1 MFGKQARYKE
11 WKAYSRRLLKYLP
24 RASLFIVHYVVV
36 VLRMASDPFV
46 YVAGNSTL
54 PRAHSLVLKRE
65 STELHSSLGDCNRG
79 REAKL
84 GKISECHNILVAS

>member
-36 VLRMASDPFV
+36 VLRMASDPFCLRRREQHLASCSFFGAKTRV
-46 YVAGNSTL
+46 Y
-54 PRAHSLVLKRE
+54 RA
-65 STELHSSLGDCNRG
+65 TQ
-79 REAKL
+79 
-84 GKISECHNILVAS
+84 